1 MVVHSLF
8 PQRDLHVGVAL
19 KTQAQETNYQRVCC
33 LIFLFWLPQVYNK
46 SYEGLPSYLSV
57 GVLGLQALSLDDVD
71 PDQTLLDAVGRKFS
85 ELSGRR
91 RGGGVVRERVDLKH
105 TLVDAG

>member
-1 MVVHSLF
+1 MVVHRLF

-19 KTQAQETNYQRVCC
+19 KTQRRRQIINEFAVLY
-33 LIFLFWLPQVYNK
+33 FLFWLPQVYNK